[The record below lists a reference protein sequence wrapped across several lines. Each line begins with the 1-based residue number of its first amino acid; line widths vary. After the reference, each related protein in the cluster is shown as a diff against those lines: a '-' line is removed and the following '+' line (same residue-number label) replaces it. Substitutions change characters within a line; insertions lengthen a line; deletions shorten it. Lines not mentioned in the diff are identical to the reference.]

1 MLPKRFMIAVTDE
14 EGDYFSTWSMTRGKL
29 AVMAAAVLAACFVLV
44 FFASFLSRRADRNL
58 RSRETARKNELLER
72 TFKSWE
78 TRVERLQKEVKDVQR
93 RNHQLRTT
101 AFLSLPDIEYGIGGP
116 ESSMKSGLMEFSE
129 TQPIDLD
136 LNRIE
141 SEVRSLEASTAE
153 LENTIQTKRQE
164 ILHYP
169 SIQPVRG
176 GWLSSSFGKRIDP
189 FTGKIEDHPGIDIS
203 IEPGSKVFASGAGI
217 VKQVNTRYVPKKGYG
232 IYIVIDHGLGYE
244 TLYGHLSKTYVQKG
258 QQVKRWDLIGLSGDT
273 GKSTAPHLHYGVS
286 VNGVEKNPFNF
297 LLEE

>member
-1 MLPKRFMIAVTDE
+1 MIAVTDE

-29 AVMAAAVLAACFVLV
+29 ARIASAVLAACLVLV
-44 FFASFLSRRADRNL
+44 ILASIVSRRADRNL
-58 RSRETARKNELLER
+58 QSREMARKNEILMR
-72 TFKSWE
+72 TFKTWE
-78 TRVERLQKEVKDVQR
+78 ARVDRLQKEVKDVQR

-129 TQPIDLD
+129 TQPIEWDLS
-136 LNRIE
+136 RIE
-141 SEVRSLEASTAE
+141 AEVKSLEASTTE
-153 LENTIQTKRQE
+153 LENTIQSKRQE

-176 GWLSSSFGKRIDP
+176 GWLSSSFGKRVDP

-203 IEPGSKVFASGAGI
+203 IEPGSKVFAAAAGI
-217 VKQVNTRYVPKKGYG
+217 VKQVNTRFIPNKGYG

-244 TLYGHLSKTYVQKG
+244 TLYGHLSKTFVQKG